1 MITKLRYG
9 NTNTYFVRGNQGGL
23 LIDTDY
29 AGTLPLFYK
38 ALKGNHLSTSDITYV
53 LATHYHPDHMGL
65 ISELVKL
72 GISLLCMD
80 IQREYVHFSD
90 DIFKRDG
97 YMLYEPI
104 DEMLATV
111 ITCKESRVFLH
122 NMGIEGEII
131 ATASHSKDSVSI
143 VLDNGDCMVGD
154 LEPMEYLAAYEDN
167 KGLQKDWELIMSYHP
182 KVIHYAHVNEKQLT
196 LM

>member
-9 NTNTYFVRGNQGGL
+9 NTNTYYVRGNQGGL

-38 ALKGNHLSTSDITYV
+38 ALKGNNLSTSDITYV

-90 DIFKRDG
+90 NIFKRDG

-104 DEMLATV
+104 VETLAIT
-111 ITCKESRVFLH
+111 ITCKESRAFLH

-131 ATASHSKDSVSI
+131 ATTSHSKDSISL

-154 LEPMEYLAAYEDN
+154 LEPMEYLAAYTDN
-167 KGLQKDWELIMSYHP
+167 KALSKDWELIMSYHP
-182 KVIHYAHVNEKQLT
+182 KVIHYAHVNEKRLT
-196 LM
+196 LI